1 MTLQV
6 RACLPAVTRALPPLS
21 SVAAARPLEALEVLL
36 HYRPLAVEAN
46 NKAMPIMLNI
56 HIDPRLHRVPVIE
69 VTPHLLNIG
78 NQVRFIYFCFVF
90 GFFTGFGYFWNWLGP
105 LWLWLDYGRISCQ
118 EKSNL
123 KDLFKVEKISRTLL
137 RTQVH
142 LPCEIFFEFF

>member
-6 RACLPAVTRALPPLS
+6 RACLLAVTRALPPLS

-36 HYRPLAVEAN
+36 PYRPLAVEANNN

-78 NQVRFIYFCFVF
+78 NQVRSLILFLFLA
-90 GFFTGFGYFWNWLGP
+90 FFTSFCLVF
-105 LWLWLDYGRISCQ
+105 
-118 EKSNL
+118 
-123 KDLFKVEKISRTLL
+123 
-137 RTQVH
+137 QVND
-142 LPCEIFFEFF
+142 F